1 MFLNNLVLSEA
12 NLIMRKI
19 VLTHE
24 VVLEDSRLN
33 LKIKSSDVD
42 LSQAVE
48 VGTLIA
54 DSDNASLLYIIEEK
68 EDFVYISI
76 PSSFWNEINSAYIK
90 ELPVYLNS
98 EIGEMELE
106 NWQFELST
114 FLENVEGNFNY
125 GQEFVEKVNVVFLKR

>member
-1 MFLNNLVLSEA
+1 
-12 NLIMRKI
+12 MRKI
-19 VLTHE
+19 ELVNE
-24 VVLEDSRLN
+24 VVLEESRLN
-33 LKIKSSDVD
+33 LKIKSNDVD
-42 LSQAVE
+42 LTQAVE

-76 PSSFWNEINSAYIK
+76 PSSFWNEINNAYIK
-90 ELPVYLNS
+90 ELPVYVNS
-98 EIGEMELE
+98 EVGEMLLE

-125 GQEFVEKVNVVFLKR
+125 GQEFVEKVNEVFLKR

>member
-1 MFLNNLVLSEA
+1 
-12 NLIMRKI
+12 MRKI
-19 VLTHE
+19 VLVNE
-24 VVLEDSRLN
+24 VVLEESRLN
-33 LKIKSSDVD
+33 LKIKSNDVE
-42 LSQAVE
+42 LSEAVE
-48 VGTLIA
+48 IGTLIA

-98 EIGEMELE
+98 ENGEMPLE

-125 GQEFVEKVNVVFLKR
+125 GQEFVAKVNDVFLKR

>member
-1 MFLNNLVLSEA
+1 
-12 NLIMRKI
+12 MRKI
-19 VLTHE
+19 ELVHE
-24 VVLEDSRLN
+24 VVLEESRLN
-33 LKIKSSDVD
+33 LKIKSNDVD

-48 VGTLIA
+48 IGTLIA

-76 PSSFWNEINSAYIK
+76 PSSLWNEINNAYIK
-90 ELPVYLNS
+90 ELPVYLTC
-98 EIGEMELE
+98 EKGEMLLE

-125 GQEFVEKVNVVFLKR
+125 GQEFVEKVNDVFLKR